1 MCTAFDTK
9 KQSMHYFNL
18 LEPMYINVA
27 LNFNNSY
34 NPAYKNEPFKYQVNV
49 LNSKVILSVTPAIV
63 KDIF

>member
-34 NPAYKNEPFKYQVNV
+34 NPAYKNEPFKY
-49 LNSKVILSVTPAIV
+49 
-63 KDIF
+63 